1 MPADDE
7 FIFHQMVSGTS
18 ANASRAARGD
28 VVRVADPAR
37 FRHLAARVNRPRSTR
52 TFSNTTPVAR
62 DEFVATLGAAFCID
76 ATGQSVTAS
85 AGNIQG
91 LEALGRESGGGEPV
105 PMTPGRAGPLRCI
118 ESGELRRR
126 SRRS

>member
-76 ATGQSVTAS
+76 ATGHSVTAS